1 MRTGGRLGMGFF
13 RSSLV
18 VSVLLSVMIVC
29 LVIWAFTGTAQ
40 FILAAVLSGLGVL
53 YVVLFTDL

>member
-1 MRTGGRLGMGFF
+1 MGFF
-13 RSSLV
+13 RSNVLAW
-18 VSVLLSVMIVC
+18 VLLSVMIAC
-29 LVIWAFTGTAQ
+29 LVLWAFTGTAQ

>member
-1 MRTGGRLGMGFF
+1 MGFF